1 MLLNTAFLLLGLL
14 SSPASA
20 ACFLVGAE
28 WDDTQASAVGAAEY
42 WCRKATG
49 GQAIAGLFHS
59 GDTKS
64 RCSNLYEGTKM
75 TSNRVD
81 FKVKWGGRGDAKLD
95 AEECLTRLKT
105 EIMGCS
111 HGGSKDEGE
120 WTFT

>member
-20 ACFLVGAE
+20 ACFLVGAK

-49 GQAIAGLFHS
+49 GQAIAGL
-59 GDTKS
+59 
-64 RCSNLYEGTKM
+64 L
-75 TSNRVD
+75 VD